1 LDASL
6 YSTES
11 FKDLQSIF
19 PPPPGD
25 RELTNEEQS
34 EVWRQRKSGSRVL
47 KICEEMRAIYM
58 ADPVDIQKKR
68 NERIKQEILNRL
80 LSNKQSEVE
89 VAHFDPYVVLYDK
102 ATQTIQIFRFEE
114 AVARKIFQDSPKSDA
129 KKNDGNE

>member
-1 LDASL
+1 
-6 YSTES
+6 
-11 FKDLQSIF
+11 
-19 PPPPGD
+19 
-25 RELTNEEQS
+25 
-34 EVWRQRKSGSRVL
+34 
-47 KICEEMRAIYM
+47 M

-129 KKNDGNE
+129 KKKDGNE